1 MTRINPVYLGILFGF
16 LVSVP
21 VSGQERS
28 TNVKKDTL
36 GQMTPE
42 IASDTIA
49 LTVADMEQ
57 KERQGNPSK
66 INDGEVSYAR
76 ILSKYNLLDMP
87 EAAKYDSLW
96 LKQLHAN
103 ASLFDSIYSDVSQL
117 EIDTLYHYSLDT
129 DTLKARLSKLDQKTP
144 FNIAY
149 NPSLENVIKMFLTRK
164 RDFIERMLVSSQ
176 FYFPMFEQE
185 LDNYNIPLEIKY
197 LAIIESALN
206 PRAKSRVGAT
216 GLWQFMY
223 GTGKMLDLDVSSYVD
238 ERSDPIKSTKAACQ
252 YLSKLYD
259 IFGDWDLVLAAYNS
273 GPGNV
278 NKAIRRS
285 GGYTNYWNI
294 RRNLPRETA
303 GYVPAFLA
311 VMYIFEY
318 AKDHGLAINKV
329 DRPFFETD
337 TVKVKRLITFDQ
349 ISELVGVDKEELQV
363 LNPSYKL
370 DIIPFVEGKN
380 YSLRL
385 PLSAVGKFVNN
396 EDAIYAQVAQQI
408 QAKEKPLP
416 QLVTAEDRIRYKVRS
431 GDFLGK
437 IAERYGVR
445 VSQIKS
451 WNGLRSNNLRI
462 GQRLTIYPRK
472 PVTST
477 STTASTPS
485 NTASKTSIP
494 EGPKIHT
501 VREGDSLWTISKK
514 YPGITVD
521 NLKEWN
527 GIQGSNLQPGTV
539 LKLCDCSS

>member
-1 MTRINPVYLGILFGF
+1 
-16 LVSVP
+16 
-21 VSGQERS
+21 
-28 TNVKKDTL
+28 
-36 GQMTPE
+36 
-42 IASDTIA
+42 
-49 LTVADMEQ
+49 
-57 KERQGNPSK
+57 
-66 INDGEVSYAR
+66 
-76 ILSKYNLLDMP
+76 
-87 EAAKYDSLW
+87 
-96 LKQLHAN
+96 
-103 ASLFDSIYSDVSQL
+103 
-117 EIDTLYHYSLDT
+117 
-129 DTLKARLSKLDQKTP
+129 
-144 FNIAY
+144 
-149 NPSLENVIKMFLTRK
+149 
-164 RDFIERMLVSSQ
+164 
-176 FYFPMFEQE
+176 MFEQE

-385 PLSAVGKFVNN
+385 PVSAVGKFVNN

-494 EGPKIHT
+494 EGTKIHT